1 MSYVN
6 DTYSYQ
12 ILNPKGIKGIEDPKK
27 CTKILIESTE
37 LAEDQYRLGNTKARN
52 IFSLYT
58 QKIYFE
64 QKQMQMQNT
73 LVNGSKT
80 DVQTHTLTHT
90 YLHTH
95 THSQYEKRCRTRI
108 EGSKPRVALLVCVC
122 FHILLLSL
130 SILYFFTHELVQVHK
145 IPKQGQTYTATLSKQ
160 KAKPSKRRS
169 LHYLTHS
176 PLNPILID
184 WYYYNYSNY
193 NL

>member
-52 IFSLYT
+52 IFSFYT
-58 QKIYFE
+58 PKIYFE

-73 LVNGSKT
+73 LVYGSKT

-108 EGSKPRVALLVCVC
+108 EGCKPRVTLLVCVC

-130 SILYFFTHELVQVHK
+130 YSVLLYSRVGSSTQNPKTRTNVHCNPLETKSETLKEKVAALPYTFPPQSHPYRLV
-145 IPKQGQTYTATLSKQ
+145 L
-160 KAKPSKRRS
+160 
-169 LHYLTHS
+169 L
-176 PLNPILID
+176 
-184 WYYYNYSNY
+184 
-193 NL
+193 